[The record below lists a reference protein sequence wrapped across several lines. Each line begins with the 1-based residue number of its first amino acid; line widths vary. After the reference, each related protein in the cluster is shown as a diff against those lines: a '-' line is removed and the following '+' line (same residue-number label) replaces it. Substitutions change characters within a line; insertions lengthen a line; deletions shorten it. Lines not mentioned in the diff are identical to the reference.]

1 MPAYYL
7 ILLGSIAAP
16 ALFVIGVLLIWR
28 YIRAKDKRR
37 SPLTN
42 KILNLPGEQLR
53 RELAKLDDGYNEASA
68 VAITVGPIVLSAWL
82 LARMRDVDWSQV
94 RLGAGDWLILGVGA
108 TILLGCS
115 VRMVQVARNRRKIKD
130 GLEAELAVAQSLS
143 QLQLSGAL
151 VFHDFPCGRFNI
163 DHIVIGRSVVFAVET
178 KSRRKSGSGG
188 AGSAKITY
196 DGDWLTYANGVRER
210 APIEQARRQ
219 AAWLGDFLG
228 SGVGEA
234 VRVVPLV
241 ALPGWYVELVPGS
254 RPEVLASNCHN
265 PAFMMGDR
273 FGAAMSEQLR
283 TRIAHV
289 LRERYPEL
297 ELEGGPQAMKVVGMR

>member
-1 MPAYYL
+1 MQASL
-7 ILLGSIAAP
+7 FILVGSIVIP
-16 ALFVIGVLLIWR
+16 VVIALGALLAWR
-28 YIRAKDKRR
+28 YVRGKDKRR

-53 RELAKLDDGYNEASA
+53 KELGKLDEAFNEASSL
-68 VAITVGPIVLSAWL
+68 VMLIGPIVLSAWL
-82 LARMRDVDWSQV
+82 LTRLRGLDWSQM
-94 RLGAGDWLILGVGA
+94 RFGLGDWLILGVGLV
-108 TILLGCS
+108 LLAGCV
-115 VRMVQVARNRRKIKD
+115 VRMLQTGQARRKVKD
-130 GLEAELAVAQSLS
+130 GLDAELAVAQSLS

-188 AGSAKITY
+188 PGSARIIY
-196 DGDWLTYANGVRER
+196 DGEWLVYANGVRER

-219 AAWLGDFLG
+219 AVWLGEFLG
-228 SGVGEA
+228 SGVGES

-241 ALPGWYVELVPGS
+241 ALPGWYVESVPGS
-254 RPEVLASNCHN
+254 RPDVLASNCHN

-273 FGAAMSEQLR
+273 FGPPMSEQLR
-283 TRIAHV
+283 MRIAHV

-297 ELEGGPQAMKVVGMR
+297 DLDGGAAK

>member
-16 ALFVIGVLLIWR
+16 ALLVIGVLLTWR
-28 YIRAKDKRR
+28 YIRSQDKRR
-37 SPLTN
+37 TPLTN

-53 RELAKLDDGYNEASA
+53 KDLARLDDGYNEASA
-68 VAITVGPIVLSAWL
+68 LAITIGPIVLSAWL
-82 LARMRDVDWSQV
+82 LTRLKNVDWSQV
-94 RLGAGDWLILGVGA
+94 RLGVGDWSILGVGVA
-108 TILLGCS
+108 ILLGCS
-115 VRMVQVARNRRKIKD
+115 VRMVQVARERRKVKD

-196 DGDWLTYANGVRER
+196 DGEWLTYANGIRER

-219 AAWLGDFLG
+219 AAWLSDFIG
-228 SGVGEA
+228 SGVGEP

-241 ALPGWYVELVPGS
+241 ALPGWYVESVPGS
-254 RPEVLASNCHN
+254 RPDVLASNCHN

-273 FGAAMSEQLR
+273 FGQPMSEQLR
-283 TRIAHV
+283 MRIAHV

-297 ELEGGPQAMKVVGMR
+297 DLDSAMHASK